1 MYTIVPF
8 RTRREISNP
17 MNNPFDDRFFRSF
30 FDMNDMVGSAGF
42 RVDVKEQQDNYLLE
56 AELPGVKQEDINLTV
71 DDDVLTI
78 SAEVNT
84 QKKEQHQNYLYS
96 ERRTGHMERR
106 FSLEGIRQ
114 EGIAAAY
121 QDGVLT
127 ITLPKAQPEQ
137 QKAARRIAISGSTQ
151 SGTVPVQDETHA

>member
-56 AELPGVKQEDINLTV
+56 AELPGFNKEDISIDLK
-71 DDDVLTI
+71 D
-78 SAEVNT
+78 
-84 QKKEQHQNYLYS
+84 
-96 ERRTGHMERR
+96 
-106 FSLEGIRQ
+106 GI
-114 EGIAAAY
+114 
-121 QDGVLT
+121 LT
-127 ITLPKAQPEQ
+127 ITATHNESSDQKGSDGSYIRREPRYGSFARSFDVTGIDERGITAAYNNGVLSLTLPKFKPAEPETH
-137 QKAARRIAISGSTQ
+137 RIAIQ
-151 SGTVPVQDETHA
+151 

>member
-56 AELPGVKQEDINLTV
+56 AELPGVK
-71 DDDVLTI
+71 
-78 SAEVNT
+78 
-84 QKKEQHQNYLYS
+84 
-96 ERRTGHMERR
+96 
-106 FSLEGIRQ
+106 
-114 EGIAAAY
+114 
-121 QDGVLT
+121 
-127 ITLPKAQPEQ
+127 
-137 QKAARRIAISGSTQ
+137 
-151 SGTVPVQDETHA
+151 

>member
-8 RTRREISNP
+8 STRRDMS
-17 MNNPFDDRFFRSF
+17 NPFDDRFFRSF

-71 DDDVLTI
+71 EDDVLTI
-78 SAEVNT
+78 SAEVNA

-114 EGIAAAY
+114 EGITAAY

>member
-42 RVDVKEQQDNYLLE
+42 RVDVKEQQ
-56 AELPGVKQEDINLTV
+56 
-71 DDDVLTI
+71 
-78 SAEVNT
+78 
-84 QKKEQHQNYLYS
+84 QNYLYS

-114 EGIAAAY
+114 EGITAAY

-137 QKAARRIAISGSTQ
+137 QKVARRIAISGSKQ
-151 SGTVPVQDETHA
+151 GGAVPVQGETHA

>member
-1 MYTIVPF
+1 MYTIVPLH
-8 RTRREISNP
+8 RHSNVSYP
-17 MNNPFDDRFFRSF
+17 MNSLFDDRFFRSF
-30 FDMNDMVGSAGF
+30 FDMNDMVGAPGF
-42 RVDVKEQQDNYLLE
+42 RVDVKEEPESYRLE

-71 DDDVLTI
+71 EDDVLTI
-78 SAEVNT
+78 SAEVNA

-137 QKAARRIAISGSTQ
+137 QKVARRIAISGSTQ
-151 SGTVPVQDETHA
+151 SGAVPVQGETHA